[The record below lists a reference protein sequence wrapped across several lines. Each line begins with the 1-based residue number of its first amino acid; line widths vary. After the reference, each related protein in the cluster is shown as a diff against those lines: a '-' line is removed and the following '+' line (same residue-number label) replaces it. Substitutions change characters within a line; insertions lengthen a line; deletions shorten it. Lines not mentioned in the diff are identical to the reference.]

1 MTLHNSRSLVEF
13 QLTCRA
19 LAMTFLNGS
28 YATYW
33 GWINEVAPRERKT
46 NEDCVVDIIFSNKR
60 RRGRHVYIVGIL
72 KHRRRT

>member
-19 LAMTFLNGS
+19 LAMICLNGS
-28 YATYW
+28 YAPYW

-46 NEDCVVDIIFSNKR
+46 DEDCIVNITFSNKR
-60 RRGRHVYIVGIL
+60 RRGRHVCIIGIL
-72 KHRRRT
+72 KHRRQT